1 MVQLAFDDDKRP
13 DTQRSAGVDPHAR
26 FGGIGELGGERAR
39 TSRFRV
45 GTDSN
50 SLGDFRPVPQVLSL
64 YRNHIV
70 NTNDIGHFVG

>member
-1 MVQLAFDDDKRP
+1 MVQLAFDDDNRP
-13 DTQRSAGVDPHAR
+13 DPQRPAGVDPHAR
-26 FGGIGELGGERAR
+26 FSGIGELGGERAR

-50 SLGDFRPVPQVLSL
+50 ALGDFRPVLQVLSL

-70 NTNDIGHFVG
+70 HTNDIGNFVG